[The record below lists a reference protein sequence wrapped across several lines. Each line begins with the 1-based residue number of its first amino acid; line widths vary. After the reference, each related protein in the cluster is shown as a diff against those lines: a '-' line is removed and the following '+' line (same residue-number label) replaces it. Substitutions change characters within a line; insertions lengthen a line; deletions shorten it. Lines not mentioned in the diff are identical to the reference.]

1 MTKTSPLTRRLLAAL
16 TVTTT
21 LILAGCGADKT
32 PTAEIKPVEITR
44 STASVIDGMLL
55 ADYPG
60 PKAQIHYAGQPNP
73 DFFCNTRDMMYVY
86 LVPEAL
92 RKVNAVFVQDMG
104 KADWDEPMGYWIDA
118 RQAFYVAGSTRRGSM
133 GATLATFALEADA
146 RSFAEEWGGEVL
158 RFDQITIDSVIPPND
173 GL

>member
-1 MTKTSPLTRRLLAAL
+1 MTTRPLTLRFLVPLTLAIAL
-16 TVTTT
+16 A
-21 LILAGCGADKT
+21 LPGCGSESA
-32 PTAEIKPVEITR
+32 PTVEIKPVEITR

-60 PKAQIHYAGQPNP
+60 PKAQIHYAGQSDP
-73 DFFCNTRDMMYVY
+73 DFFCNTRDMMFVY

-92 RKVNAVFVQDMG
+92 RKVNVVFVQDMG
-104 KADWDEPMGYWIDA
+104 KADWDEPMGHWIDA
-118 RQAFYVAGSTRRGSM
+118 QKAFYVAGSSRRGSM
-133 GATLATFALEADA
+133 GPTLATFAVEADA

-158 RFDQITIDSVIPPND
+158 RFDQITIDSVMPPDD